1 MKTHEDSNCFVLTVI
16 CHGNN
21 KGHLLDRN
29 KTKGWVLEDFIGDLS
44 LVESLAGRP
53 KLLVTKYHPFSISKI
68 LTFNLKHITGSSCN
82 LIQLILTAF
91 LQWRQKNFYHPRM
104 RVGNNFTQVCLC
116 VCVCVC
122 QSVYSGYNF
131 LKPL

>member
-1 MKTHEDSNCFVLTVI
+1 MGQIKREILKDETHEDSNSFVLTVI

-53 KLLVTKYHPFSISKI
+53 KLLVIQSCRGGIQNYQLRFVKKI
-68 LTFNLKHITGSSCN
+68 
-82 LIQLILTAF
+82 
-91 LQWRQKNFYHPRM
+91 
-104 RVGNNFTQVCLC
+104 
-116 VCVCVC
+116 
-122 QSVYSGYNF
+122 
-131 LKPL
+131 